1 AVCDDCRQKIAPTLE
16 HQCQRCGAETGPFAQ
31 TTTGCTH
38 CRGKP
43 IRFQSVTC
51 LGMYND
57 HMRRAILSGKWSWS
71 TAVIEHLAE
80 LLLTER
86 LDELISAEP
95 DLIIPIPQGWTSRLF
110 RPFNP
115 AGIIAAVLSRGLRI
129 PCDEHI
135 LRRRGQPRPQKRV
148 SVQRRY
154 ENQKDSFRLRD
165 SHVIQSK
172 RILLVDD
179 VLTTGAT
186 CSEATRL
193 LQMHGAGHCGVAV
206 LARVLDGR

>member
-1 AVCDDCRQKIAPTLE
+1 MLRQILKSAVDFTFPAHCPFCLTSPQLSVASDAAVCDDCRQKIAPTLE

-71 TAVIEHLAE
+71 TSVIEHLAE

-115 AGIIAAVLSRGLRI
+115 AGIIAAVQGCHVFPDSNAA
-129 PCDEHI
+129 
-135 LRRRGQPRPQKRV
+135 GQGENPQWLY
-148 SVQRRY
+148 SVA
-154 ENQKDSFRLRD
+154 FRAADLF
-165 SHVIQSK
+165 
-172 RILLVDD
+172 
-179 VLTTGAT
+179 
-186 CSEATRL
+186 
-193 LQMHGAGHCGVAV
+193 GAGIHEVF
-206 LARVLDGR
+206 LDCFEPYLSSEGT